1 VLGLQ
6 GTANKAISLALL
18 VGVALLAALVGA
30 LLAALAPAAWK
41 LTRQPAQDK
50 SGAVPYVV
58 TSWKPAPER
67 AQHVKSGAVP
77 SVVEEANAGRAIES
91 AGPPAD
97 SQGAPP
103 AATTIPSR
111 PIRELAKG
119 TPRSYR
125 DREPLRLVRDLQGE
139 LKRVG
144 CYSLDIDGE
153 WTPATRRAMKDFT
166 ERVKS
171 VLPVERP
178 DPDHLLLLQ
187 SHSEP
192 VCRDSCRAG
201 EGNADH
207 RCLASS
213 LLGSESRKSA
223 ATPLQLVFT
232 KSYVTPSNPEPE
244 AADVA
249 ALPEDAPRRAEAPPR
264 PRRHSTRPS
273 GVSSL
278 LFGIFSW

>member
-1 VLGLQ
+1 MLP
-6 GTANKAISLALL
+6 SL
-18 VGVALLAALVGA
+18 
-30 LLAALAPAAWK
+30 PNWE
-41 LTRQPAQDK
+41 Q
-50 SGAVPYVV
+50 
-58 TSWKPAPER
+58 
-67 AQHVKSGAVP
+67 
-77 SVVEEANAGRAIES
+77 
-91 AGPPAD
+91 
-97 SQGAPP
+97 
-103 AATTIPSR
+103 
-111 PIRELAKG
+111 AKG
-119 TPRSYR
+119 APRSYR

-153 WTPATRRAMKDFT
+153 WTPATRQAMKDFT

-178 DPDHLLLLQ
+178 DRDHLLLLQ
-187 SHSEP
+187 SHAEP
-192 VCRDSCRAG
+192 VCGDSCRAG

-207 RCLASS
+207 RCPASS

-223 ATPLQLVFT
+223 ATPLQFVFT

-249 ALPEDAPRRAEAPPR
+249 AVPAHAPRRAEAPPR

-273 GVSSL
+273 GARSL

>member
-1 VLGLQ
+1 MLRLR
-6 GTANKAISLALL
+6 GTKAISLALL
-18 VGVALLAALVGA
+18 VGA
-30 LLAALAPAAWK
+30 LLAALAFAPAAWK
-41 LTRQPAQDK
+41 LARQPAQDK
-50 SGAVPYVV
+50 SGAVP
-58 TSWKPAPER
+58 A
-67 AQHVKSGAVP
+67 
-77 SVVEEANAGRAIES
+77 VVEEANAGRAIEN

-97 SQGAPP
+97 PQVAPP
-103 AATTIPSR
+103 AATTIMLPSR
-111 PIRELAKG
+111 PIQEEAKG
-119 TPRSYR
+119 MPPSYR

-153 WTPATRRAMKDFT
+153 WTPATRQAMKDFT
-166 ERVKS
+166 ERVKA

-178 DPDHLLLLQ
+178 DPAHLLLLQ
-187 SHSEP
+187 SHAEP

-223 ATPLQLVFT
+223 ATPLQFVFT

-244 AADVA
+244 ATDVA
-249 ALPEDAPRRAEAPPR
+249 ALPAAALPAAAPRRAEAAPR
-264 PRRHSTRPS
+264 PRRHSARPR
-273 GVSSL
+273 GVSSF
-278 LFGIFSW
+278 FGIFSW

>member
-1 VLGLQ
+1 VLGLH
-6 GTANKAISLALL
+6 GTANKAINLAL
-18 VGVALLAALVGA
+18 LVGA
-30 LLAALAPAAWK
+30 LLAALALTAWK

-67 AQHVKSGAVP
+67 AQHVKSGAAP

-103 AATTIPSR
+103 AATTNMLPSR
-111 PIRELAKG
+111 PNPEQAKG
-119 TPRSYR
+119 TPRTYR
-125 DREPLRLVRDLQGE
+125 DLEPLRLVRDLQGE

-153 WTPATRRAMKDFT
+153 WTSATRRAMKDFT

-187 SHSEP
+187 SHAEP
-192 VCRDSCRAG
+192 VCRDSCRTR
-201 EGNADH
+201 EGNAGH

-213 LLGSESRKSA
+213 LLESESRKSA
-223 ATPLQLVFT
+223 ATPLQFVFT

-244 AADVA
+244 AANVA
-249 ALPEDAPRRAEAPPR
+249 ALPADAPRRAEAPPR

-273 GVSSL
+273 GARSL

>member
-6 GTANKAISLALL
+6 STANKAISLALL
-18 VGVALLAALVGA
+18 VGA
-30 LLAALAPAAWK
+30 LLAALALTEWK

-67 AQHVKSGAVP
+67 AQHVKSGDVP
-77 SVVEEANAGRAIES
+77 SVVEEANSGRAIES

-103 AATTIPSR
+103 AATTNMLPSR
-111 PIRELAKG
+111 PNPEQAKG
-119 TPRSYR
+119 TPRTYR

-171 VLPVERP
+171 VLPIERP

-187 SHSEP
+187 SHVEP

-201 EGNADH
+201 ENNTDH
-207 RCLASS
+207 RCLTSS

-223 ATPLQLVFT
+223 ATPLQFVFT

-249 ALPEDAPRRAEAPPR
+249 ALPADAPRRAEAPKR
-264 PRRHSTRPS
+264 PRRHGTRPS
-273 GVSSL
+273 GARSL

>member
-30 LLAALAPAAWK
+30 LLVALAPAAWK
-41 LTRQPAQDK
+41 LTRQPAQDT

-77 SVVEEANAGRAIES
+77 SGAIES

-97 SQGAPP
+97 SQGAPF

-153 WTPATRRAMKDFT
+153 WTPATRRAMEDFT

-187 SHSEP
+187 SHAEP

-213 LLGSESRKSA
+213 LLGLESRKSA

-244 AADVA
+244 AADVV
-249 ALPEDAPRRAEAPPR
+249 ALPADAPRRAEAPPR